1 MHGIAFGWI
10 VPCVVHVAW
19 LNAGFGTTVK
29 LKRERS
35 PSGILNDT
43 DAEAFAVSVGGVS
56 ISTTAEPTNPHPR
69 PEFVEPLR
77 RVTIRACIPAGPV
90 NVKPFVGSVRSTEL
104 PQTSNCMFGPAM
116 TVNPLVLAT

>member
-1 MHGIAFGWI
+1 MTSFVSWFSVVMLPVLTMHGIAFGWI

-19 LNAGFGTTVK
+19 LIAGCGTTVK

-43 DAEAFAVSVGGVS
+43 DAEAFAVSVGDVS

-69 PEFVEPLR
+69 PELVAPL
-77 RVTIRACIPAGPV
+77 PV
-90 NVKPFVGSVRSTEL
+90 SYTHLTL
-104 PQTSNCMFGPAM
+104 PTSD
-116 TVNPLVLAT
+116 LV